1 MVHYYFDYFMF
12 LFFLFHVFLLYFY
25 YFRVL
30 KFLLSLE
37 ITLVIILFFIS
48 LKSSVNEIAFYLL
61 FIRIIVCES
70 AVGLVLLIGLIRTT
84 DKKNV
89 KGGSYN
95 SF

>member
-1 MVHYYFDYFMF
+1 MIHYYFDYFMF

-37 ITLVIILFFIS
+37 ITLVIILFFVS
-48 LKSSVNEIAFYLL
+48 LKSSLNEISFYLL
-61 FIRIIVCES
+61 FISVIVCES
-70 AVGLVLLIGLIRTT
+70 AIGLVLLIGLIRRS
-84 DKKNV
+84 DKNNV
-89 KGGSYN
+89 KGGVYN